1 MEIQPIPDLCSA
13 ENTLLGGHV
22 RLEQPAGGYRVAVDP
37 VLLAAFTAARAGETV
52 LDLGTG
58 SGAAALC
65 LAVRINGVR
74 VVGLEAWEP
83 AEAMARRN
91 VRRNGLDDRVR
102 IVAGDLRHPPADL
115 MPEGTR
121 FDRVMANPPYL
132 RAGAATPPPDPWK
145 AAANVEGAAR
155 LADWIACAAA
165 VLKPR
170 GWFTLVHRA
179 DRVDEILGLL
189 HGAFGAVTLFPVWPK
204 AGEPAR
210 RILVAAQRGTTSP
223 ARLLP
228 GLVLHGP
235 GGYTDEADAVLRHG
249 APLVYET
256 PPHPHVNA
264 QRAGDS
270 VQLARDSDQQV

>member
-1 MEIQPIPDLCSA
+1 MTEIQPISDGTAA
-13 ENTLLGGHV
+13 ENTLLGGRV
-22 RLEQPAGGYRVAVDP
+22 RLAQPAGGYRVAVDP
-37 VLLAAFTAARAGETV
+37 VLLAAFTAARAGEAV

-65 LAVRINGVR
+65 LAVRVPGVR

-83 AEAMARRN
+83 AETLARHN
-91 VRRNGLDDRVR
+91 VRLNGLEDRVG
-102 IVAGDLRHPPADL
+102 IVAGDLLRPPPDLGRDWGAAD
-115 MPEGTR
+115 GR

-155 LADWIACAAA
+155 LPGWVAAA
-165 VLKPR
+165 AALLRPR
-170 GWFTLVHRA
+170 GWFTMVHRA

-189 HGAFGAVTLFPVWPK
+189 HGPFGAVTLFPLWPK

-210 RILVAAQRGTTSP
+210 RILVAAQRGATGP

-235 GGYTDEADAVLRHG
+235 DGYTEQADAVLRHG

-256 PPHPHVNA
+256 VRHPHLGA
-264 QRAGDS
+264 
-270 VQLARDSDQQV
+270 

>member
-1 MEIQPIPDLCSA
+1 MTEIQPIPDDSPA
-13 ENTLLGGHV
+13 EDTLLGGRV
-22 RLEQPAGGYRVAVDP
+22 RLAQPGGGYRVAVDP
-37 VLLAAFTAARAGETV
+37 VLLAAFTAARDGETV

-65 LAVRINGVR
+65 LAVRVPGVR

-83 AEAMARRN
+83 ACAMARHNTRL
-91 VRRNGLDDRVR
+91 NGLGGRVR
-102 IVAGDLRHPPADL
+102 IVAGDLLRPPPDLADGL
-115 MPEGTR
+115 TGARAVQGGP

-145 AAANVEGAAR
+145 AAANVEGTAC
-155 LADWIACAAA
+155 LSDWVAAA
-165 VLKPR
+165 AALLRPR
-170 GWFTLVHRA
+170 GWFTMVHRA

-189 HGAFGAVTLFPVWPK
+189 HGPFGAVTLFPLWPK

-210 RILVAAQRGTTSP
+210 RILVAAQRGATAP

-235 GGYTDEADAVLRHG
+235 DGYTAEAEAVLRHG
-249 APLVYET
+249 AALVYE
-256 PPHPHVNA
+256 PPPRPHLNPERPRG
-264 QRAGDS
+264 QP
-270 VQLARDSDQQV
+270 